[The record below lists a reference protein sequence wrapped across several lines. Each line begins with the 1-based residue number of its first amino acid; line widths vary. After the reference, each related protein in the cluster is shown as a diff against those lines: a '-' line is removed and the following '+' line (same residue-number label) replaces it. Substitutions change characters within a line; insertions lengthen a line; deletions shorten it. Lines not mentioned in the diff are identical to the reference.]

1 MPITVLL
8 VDDHPIFLKGLRLL
22 FDDEQDIRVVGEAGD
37 GRAAIEQAQEL
48 SPDVVVMDIS
58 MPNLNGIEATR
69 QIISGSPT
77 TKVMAL
83 SIHAG
88 KQFVKDMLG
97 AGASG
102 YIIKDSVP
110 EELVE
115 GIRKVMQDEVCLSD
129 TITGVVVTDF
139 LKAEN
144 EESASEA
151 PEPSAAH
158 KGAFI
163 LRTKLQRPP
172 AASDILP
179 RARLLD
185 RLNKGRQR
193 TLTLISAP
201 AGYGKSTLASRWVA
215 ACDCPSV
222 WVSLDESDSDLRTF
236 LSYVLAAVSSLFPK
250 IELRT
255 EDLLEANPLPLAPVL
270 AHHLLNDL
278 QEITE
283 PFMLVLDDYHR
294 IRSGGPVHDFLKKIL
309 EYPPQAMHL
318 ALLTRHDPPFALSGL
333 RGRGQVNEIR
343 AADLRF
349 TPAEATAFLREK
361 LMIPVDDA
369 SAAILD
375 EKTEGWVTGLR
386 LAGLYL
392 STLDDLNRGIQNL
405 RGSAQHIAEYLLAE
419 VVAAQNP
426 EIEEYLLN
434 TSILERF
441 CAPLC
446 QAVCSRAVEGGNKK
460 QGVKAEQFIKWLVD
474 ANIFIIPL
482 DDEGYWFRYHH
493 LFQTF
498 LQFQLRKQTNADTIA
513 GLHLQASNW
522 LAQNGLLDEAIR
534 HALAAGDTEAATR
547 LVVSHRYDLLN
558 TYQFSRLSGWLR
570 SLPEDAGESAPL
582 LMTTRAFVG
591 MSYGPDSDAYVFTEK
606 ARCIADALPQ
616 ESEVAEMLRCE
627 LAVIQGVFDVI
638 IGDTDGAVDNGQ
650 TAFKLLPKRSYFAR
664 TMAVGAMAGGH
675 QMAGDKSRGV
685 KTLNELLVEPGLPIG
700 ERIKTCFYLCIIN
713 HMAADSSGVLTA
725 GHQCLRI
732 ASEGRFAVLKNNV
745 RFHLGAIH
753 YLRNEFADAKYYL
766 ADIMRDRAFSEAV
779 HLVQASGTLGFI
791 YLSEGRVEDAT
802 RLVESVI
809 DGAYNLH
816 EGYPVATRD
825 SLLVELALRRGA
837 VDEARRLSAGVNFD
851 LRPPNW
857 FLYTPQL
864 TPLKLL
870 LAEGTDRGVNEAR
883 DRLSQ
888 LEEAMSRIN
897 RRNVC
902 VDVLALEA
910 LAYRQLGDEPT
921 ALAKL
926 LAALDMAEPGGWV
939 RNFVDLG
946 APMRDLL
953 ERLHQVQPGH
963 TYAQLALE
971 ACRAET
977 RFDSS
982 PDSNGNKISR
992 LPEHAPDLSLS
1003 QREIEIL
1010 PLVAEGLSNKE
1021 IAARLYIAPVTVKT
1035 HMQNIYKK
1043 LNVNNRIEALK
1054 KVLEMGIIIDD

>member
-22 FDDEQDIRVVGEAGD
+22 FDEEQDIRVVGEAGD

-58 MPNLNGIEATR
+58 MPNMNGIEATR

-102 YIIKDSVP
+102 YILKDSVP

-115 GIRKVMQDEVCLSD
+115 GIRKVMQNEVYLSD

-158 KGAFI
+158 KRAFI
-163 LRTKLQRPP
+163 LRTKLQCPP
-172 AASDILP
+172 VASDILP

-215 ACDCPSV
+215 ACDCPSG

-250 IELRT
+250 VELRT

-270 AHHLLNDL
+270 AHQLLNDL

-294 IRSGGPVHDFLKKIL
+294 IRRGGAVHNFLKNIL

-392 STLDDLNRGIQNL
+392 STLDDLNHGIQNL
-405 RGSAQHIAEYLLAE
+405 KGSAQHIAEYLLAE

-426 EIEEYLLN
+426 EIAEYLLK

-513 GLHLQASNW
+513 GLHIEASDW
-522 LAQNGLLDEAIR
+522 LAKNGLIDEAIQ
-534 HALAAGDTEAATR
+534 HAVAAGDSQAAVK
-547 LVVSHRYDLLN
+547 LVIDHRYDLMN
-558 TYQFSRLSGWLR
+558 NGDFPRLSRWLR
-570 SLPEDAGESAPL
+570 SLPEDAVGMEPL
-582 LMTTRAFVG
+582 LMTTKAFVG
-591 MSYGPDSDAYVFTEK
+591 LFYGPESDRYVFTEK
-606 ARCIADALPQ
+606 ARRLVDVLPQ
-616 ESEVAEMLRCE
+616 ESEVSKMLRGE
-627 LAVIQGVFDVI
+627 IAAMQGALDILF
-638 IGDTDGAVDNGQ
+638 GHRDGAFDNGKS
-650 TAFKLLPKRSYFAR
+650 ALSFLPKHAYFAR
-664 TMAVGAMAGGH
+664 TMAVCAIAAGH
-675 QMAGDKSRGV
+675 QMAGDQGRCV
-685 KTLNELLVEPGLPIG
+685 KELKKMLTEPGLPVG
-700 ERIKTCFYLCIIN
+700 ERIKVWLYLCILC
-713 HMAADSSGVLTA
+713 HMAADTSGALSA
-725 GHQCLRI
+725 GHECLRI
-732 ASEGRFAVLKNNV
+732 ARKGRFTIPSNNA
-745 RFHLGAIH
+745 RYHLGAIH
-753 YLRNEFADAKYYL
+753 YLRNELADAKSFL
-766 ADIMRDRAFSEAV
+766 NDIMRDCAVSESK
-779 HLVQASGTLGFI
+779 HLLHASGILAFI
-791 YLSEGRVEDAT
+791 HLSEGRVEDAT
-802 RLVESVI
+802 RIVESVSDNI
-809 DGAYNLH
+809 QIQDSYAL
-816 EGYPVATRD
+816 ATRD
-825 SLLVELALRRGA
+825 ALLVELALRRGA
-837 VDEARRLSAGVNFD
+837 VDEARGLSTGINFD
-851 LRPPNW
+851 LRPPHW

-864 TPLKLL
+864 TPLKIL

-888 LEEAMSRIN
+888 LEAAMSRIH
-897 RRNVC
+897 RRHVC
-902 VDVLALEA
+902 LDVLALEA
-910 LAYRQLGDEPT
+910 LAYRKLGDEPT

-926 LAALDMAEPGGWV
+926 RAALDIAEPGGWV

-953 ERLHQVQPGH
+953 ERLNQVQPGH
-963 TYAQLALE
+963 THSQLALE

-982 PDSNGNKISR
+982 SDSNGNKISR
-992 LPEHAPDLSLS
+992 LPEHAPGLILS

-1010 PLVAEGLSNKE
+1010 PLLAEGLSNKE

-1035 HMQNIYKK
+1035 HLQNIYKK
-1043 LNVNNRIEALK
+1043 LNVNNRVEALK
-1054 KVLEMGIIIDD
+1054 KVSEIGISIDD